1 MKKIFLIISFL
12 LSSCSTSKNFISE
25 GELSVISDNELIEQE
40 GNSYLYS
47 NKSKDYE
54 VIIKGDSKDR
64 LVPIKLSGK
73 PMNEKT
79 WPGNTAK
86 GAEVINGEIVLW
98 WTNPN
103 ADEKIRIIQT
113 RHTLCC
119 GEYLGGRPVDITID
133 SVLFKQTLKY

>member
-1 MKKIFLIISFL
+1 MKKFFLIISFL
-12 LSSCSTSKNFISE
+12 LTSCSTSTSRISE
-25 GELSVISDNELIEQE
+25 NELSVISEGELIEQE
-40 GNSYLYS
+40 GNSYLYL
-47 NKSKDYE
+47 NKSKGYE
-54 VIIKGDSKDR
+54 VIIKGVSKDR
-64 LVPIKLSGK
+64 LIPIKLSGK

-86 GAEVINGEIVLW
+86 GAEVINGDIVLW

-113 RHTLCC
+113 KHNLCC
-119 GEYLGGRPVDITID
+119 GEYLGGRPVDIKID